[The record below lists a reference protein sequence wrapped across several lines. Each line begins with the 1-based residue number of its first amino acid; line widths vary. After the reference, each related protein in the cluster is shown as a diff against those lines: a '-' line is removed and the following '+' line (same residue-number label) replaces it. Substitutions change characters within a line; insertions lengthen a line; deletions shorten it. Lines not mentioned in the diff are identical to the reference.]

1 MTNQGPGYWQLTNQ
15 RLGFWELTNK
25 RLICLILAGCG
36 ETTAKNNTYFI
47 SQDADTSPCSL
58 KVCPMSEDICQIR
71 HGPIRG
77 SIEAYCDL

>member
-1 MTNQGPGYWQLTNQ
+1 MANQRPRYGQLTNQ
-15 RLGFWELTNK
+15 SLTFFT
-25 RLICLILAGCG
+25 IAGCG

-71 HGPIRG
+71 YGLIRG
-77 SIEAYCDL
+77 FCSVRN